1 MTPHA
6 AYIDL
11 VLNLSLL
18 VALTVVSGFVDKR
31 WARTTREGLLVQGLL
46 FGTAAMLGMLRP
58 FTLQPGLF
66 YDGRSVLISLG
77 SLFFGPWVAVISGA
91 MAIVCRISM
100 GGTGAV
106 VGTTVIAASALIGLA
121 ARRWMDPAVKTPTVR
136 QLFLLGIV
144 VHVAMVL
151 LMLLRPDGL
160 LLVGQIGPPVMLL
173 YPLATILAGKI
184 LSDQVNAERALQAL
198 RESRERY
205 ELIFQSGNDGVF
217 VHPVLDDGTLGC
229 FTEVNEVACERL
241 GYSREELLRMSHLD
255 IDAGEMGPPAAK
267 VVEDLL
273 RRGHA
278 IFETIH
284 VTKSGDKIPVEVS
297 SRVFD
302 SKGKDHVLSTVR
314 DITDRKQA
322 AEALRDSEE
331 RFRSVV
337 ENAPDA
343 IFVQTD
349 FRFAF
354 VNRACLELLGAA
366 TADDLIGR
374 EVQSITHPE
383 FREAIAERMRLLNE
397 ERAPVA
403 RIQYRVVRLDGTAV
417 PVEVGA
423 VPFTFGGENGALVFM
438 HDITLRREAEARMTQ
453 QLEEL
458 RRWHEATVGREMRVF
473 ELKREV
479 NRAMALAGQP
489 PPYPSAED
497 GG

>member
-1 MTPHA
+1 MIPFA

-11 VLNLSLL
+11 ILNLSLL

-31 WARTTREGLLVQGLL
+31 WARTTREGLLLQGLL

-77 SLFFGPWVAVISGA
+77 AFFFGPWVAVISGA
-91 MAIVCRISM
+91 MAGICRISM
-100 GGTGAV
+100 GGTGAY
-106 VGTTVIAASALIGLA
+106 VGMTVIMASALIGLA
-121 ARRWMDPAVKTPTVR
+121 ARHRLRPDLRTPTVP
-136 QLFLLGIV
+136 QLFLLGIA

-151 LMLLRPDGL
+151 LMLQRKDGL

-184 LSDQVNAERALQAL
+184 LSDQVDAERAL
-198 RESRERY
+198 R
-205 ELIFQSGNDGVF
+205 
-217 VHPVLDDGTLGC
+217 
-229 FTEVNEVACERL
+229 
-241 GYSREELLRMSHLD
+241 
-255 IDAGEMGPPAAK
+255 
-267 VVEDLL
+267 
-273 RRGHA
+273 
-278 IFETIH
+278 
-284 VTKSGDKIPVEVS
+284 
-297 SRVFD
+297 
-302 SKGKDHVLSTVR
+302 
-314 DITDRKQA
+314 
-322 AEALRDSEE
+322 ALRDSEE

-337 ENAPDA
+337 ESAPDA

-349 FRFAF
+349 FRFAYA
-354 VNRACLELLGAA
+354 NRACQEMLGAA

-374 EVQSITHPE
+374 EVLDITHPE

-403 RIQYRVVRLDGTAV
+403 RIQYRVVRLDGSAV

-423 VPFTFGGENGALVFM
+423 VPFTYGGRNGALVFM
-438 HDITLRREAEARMTQ
+438 HDITQRREAEARMAE
-453 QLEEL
+453 QLDEL
-458 RRWHEATVGREMRVF
+458 RRWHEATVGREMRVL